1 MKKLSG
7 IVVLIF
13 LTFAGCTQMP
23 QQTPE
28 VSTQPAV
35 EVTLA
40 SPATEMA
47 QPIQE
52 TATQQPVV
60 PENDRPALALPA
72 PIYYLYDDGGKNG
85 LFRLEPNGVDVIKIT
100 DEPLEV
106 TDFAINPLDGSIAY
120 ITDNKIMYVGVLGEN
135 KQVLIECEPISQTD
149 QYFWRERIGR
159 PSWSPDGKIL
169 AFSQGGLRILHLE
182 SKKVTLEIENLVET
196 VAGAG
201 DIPKE
206 IYAPSLWSPDSTRLI
221 VDIGYY
227 EGSTI
232 GVYHLNR
239 SELVQPVS
247 PSSLCCNESW
257 SMDGSIIYVSSPFLG
272 MIQPG
277 LWTLDPESGA
287 TTALVEA
294 ESQDGP
300 FEFVGWAVQN
310 KSDSLMYLYGQS
322 ARIPDGSSEPLSL
335 HQSGLDGVTGRIEL
349 NSAKLKLREVLWA
362 PDYSFALGLGDQ
374 MQLYGVD
381 LSIIPASGDEVIT
394 IPFNGSFIAWGLP
407 VNK

>member
-1 MKKLSG
+1 MNKKIG
-7 IVVLIF
+7 IVALIII
-13 LTFAGCTQMP
+13 TFAGCTQMP

-28 VSTQPAV
+28 VSTQPAI
-35 EVTLA
+35 EIDLA
-40 SPATEMA
+40 TATTAQLMQETPTQKPATTENG
-47 QPIQE
+47 QPLI
-52 TATQQPVV
+52 T
-60 PENDRPALALPA
+60 LPA
-72 PIYYLYDDGGKNG
+72 PVYFLYDDGGKNG
-85 LFRLEPNGVDVIKIT
+85 LFRLEPNGVEVIKIT

-106 TDFAINPLDGSIAY
+106 TDFAINPLDGSVAY
-120 ITDNKIMYVGVLGEN
+120 ITDNKIMHAGALGEN
-135 KQVLIECEPISQTD
+135 KQVLIDGEPISQTD
-149 QYFWRERIGR
+149 QYFWREKIGC

-169 AFSQGGLRILHLE
+169 AFSQGGLRFLHMQ
-182 SKKVTLEIENLVET
+182 SNKVTLEVENLITT
-196 VAGAG
+196 VTGIG

-239 SELVQPVS
+239 SELVQPAS
-247 PSSLCCNESW
+247 PSSLCCTESW
-257 SMDGSIIYVSSPFLG
+257 SLDGSLIYVSSPFLG

-277 LWTLDPESGA
+277 LWTLDPESGSVN
-287 TTALVEA
+287 ALVEA
-294 ESQDGP
+294 ASVDGP
-300 FEFVGWAVQN
+300 FEFIGWAVQN
-310 KSDSLMYLYGQS
+310 SADSLVYLYGQS

-335 HQSGLDGVTGRIEL
+335 HQSGLDGVNGRIEL
-349 NSAKLKLREVLWA
+349 NSGKLKLREVLWS

-381 LSIIPASGDEVIT
+381 LSIIPASGDEILT

-407 VNK
+407 IKE